1 MRRSAIE
8 PSTRRGTG
16 IESAFFGPSLS
27 STSEKKPLDSAS
39 SVGTGGGTALSLA
52 ELQADKDRLRAEF
65 AMSSRRLEFG
75 VEQMKA
81 KNTSQLVEIGKKS
94 VAIGR
99 LKLEL
104 ADKIATLFA
113 LEAKERQLADDLQ
126 STQANLVAKANALEE
141 SDHALASKQAELV
154 AIRANLRGN
163 VVMIDSK
170 HPRVLRKTS
179 MWGRS

>member
-1 MRRSAIE
+1 MIE
-8 PSTRRGTG
+8 WIMLFGIGFLVAVLLVIGIFPLVHARAVRLTTRRL
-16 IESAFFGPSLS
+16 EA
-27 STSEKKPLDSAS
+27 
-39 SVGTGGGTALSLA
+39 VTALSLA

-65 AMSSRRLEFG
+65 AMSSRRLELS

-126 STQANLVAKANALEE
+126 STQANLEGKASALEE
-141 SDHALASKQAELV
+141 SERALASKQAELV

>member
-1 MRRSAIE
+1 MIE
-8 PSTRRGTG
+8 WIMLFGIGFLVAVLLVIGIFPLVHARAVRLTTRRL
-16 IESAFFGPSLS
+16 EA
-27 STSEKKPLDSAS
+27 
-39 SVGTGGGTALSLA
+39 VTALSLA

-65 AMSSRRLEFG
+65 AMSSRRLEFS

-81 KNTSQLVEIGKKS
+81 KNTSQLVEIGKNS

-113 LEAKERQLADDLQ
+113 LEAKERQSADDLQ

-141 SDHALASKQAELV
+141 SEHALASKQAELV